1 MVIIINRL
9 TFSCFICKFSI
20 HMAPSTHLGI
30 SLALNTVYGTHT
42 LWMYT
47 ISQLWMFLFMRCPV
61 YLQDIFHHPFLFSPP
76 PPFLAVPHDLQDL
89 TSLTRDWIQ
98 PRPPQWK
105 HEDLT
110 PGPPGNSQP
119 STSLHSHNQNLP
131 DWAAVTVPKL
141 SSSRWFFLQP
151 APPTRSM
158 LFSKGVE
165 SSQMYTGRC
174 T

>member
-61 YLQDIFHHPFLFSPP
+61 YLQDIFHHPFLLSPP
-76 PPFLAVPHDLQDL
+76 HLFGCATRLAGSYFLDKGLNPTQATTVKARRSDPW
-89 TSLTRDWIQ
+89 TTREFPTI
-98 PRPPQWK
+98 
-105 HEDLT
+105 HFFTL
-110 PGPPGNSQP
+110 SQP
-119 STSLHSHNQNLP
+119 KPSRLSCCNCPQ
-131 DWAAVTVPKL
+131 TVL
-141 SSSRWFFLQP
+141 L
-151 APPTRSM
+151 TLV
-158 LFSKGVE
+158 LFA
-165 SSQMYTGRC
+165 TC
-174 T
+174 TTN